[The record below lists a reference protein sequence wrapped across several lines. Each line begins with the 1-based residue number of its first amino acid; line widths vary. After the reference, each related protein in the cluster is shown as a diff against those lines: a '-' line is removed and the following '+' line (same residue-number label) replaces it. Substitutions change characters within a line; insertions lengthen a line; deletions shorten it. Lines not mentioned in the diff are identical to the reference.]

1 MFTSSLAWTTSE
13 RSMANDYIVTT
24 TGTEISLSEDANSVA
39 SASLVWTLFVSE
51 EEEVD

>member
-1 MFTSSLAWTTSE
+1 MRLGRLVRAPTFTSSLAWTTSE

-39 SASLVWTLFVSE
+39 SASLV
-51 EEEVD
+51 